1 MKSEV
6 PPPPE
11 PVSTM
16 LRSGFAE
23 STICGNPEILE
34 NEIAAE
40 TSTDKN
46 I

>member
-11 PVSTM
+11 PISTM

-23 STICGNPEILE
+23 SMICGNPEILE
-34 NEIAAE
+34 NEIATE
-40 TSTDKN
+40 TKPDIN